1 MKKFIAIAFLL
12 LFLPV
17 TANAH
22 SGLSSSTPAEGAT
35 LEGSPEEI
43 QFLFESPIQQ
53 GDMTIKDEA
62 GNTIEVADITFSEME
77 LTGQL
82 AEELPNGAYTVDWS
96 AISQDSHEIT
106 GTLTFNIAAEET
118 EAAAEEET
126 TTEEAAE
133 DTASEEASE
142 TTEQTEE
149 ADVSSSEQSADEDSA
164 SAVEPAKAETPWVT
178 ILIIAILLIA
188 AVTFFVMARR
198 K

>member
-1 MKKFIAIAFLL
+1 MKKLAAIAFLL

-17 TANAH
+17 TAHAH
-22 SGLSSSTPAEGAT
+22 SGLSSSMPAEGAT

-53 GDMTIKDEA
+53 GDMTIKDES
-62 GNTIEVADITFSEME
+62 GNTVEVSDIVFSEME

-96 AISQDSHEIT
+96 AISQDSHEVT

-118 EAAAEEET
+118 EEPAAEEET
-126 TTEEAAE
+126 TEEAAGE
-133 DTASEEASE
+133 SASEDATE
-142 TTEQTEE
+142 TTEQSEE
-149 ADVSSSEQSADEDSA
+149 ADVSSSEQSEEAA
-164 SAVEPAKAETPWVT
+164 APATEPATAETPWIT
-178 ILIIAILLIA
+178 IIIIAIFAIA

>member
-1 MKKFIAIAFLL
+1 MKKLAVIAFLL

-17 TANAH
+17 TAHAH
-22 SGLSSSTPAEGAT
+22 SGLSSSMPAEGAT

-53 GDMTIKDEA
+53 GDMTIKDES
-62 GNTIEVADITFSEME
+62 GNTVGISDITFSEME

-118 EAAAEEET
+118 EEPAAEEG
-126 TTEEAAE
+126 TTEVAAE
-133 DTASEEASE
+133 ESASEDATE
-142 TTEQTEE
+142 TTEQSEE
-149 ADVSSSEQSADEDSA
+149 ADVSSSEQSEEAA
-164 SAVEPAKAETPWVT
+164 APATEPATAETPWIT
-178 ILIIAILLIA
+178 IIIIAIFAIA